1 MARGE
6 GWQGGRRLEISLDT
20 DLHGKHTSSSEMLQ
34 INKNSKTFERMILRH
49 FTKHNIERRE
59 CKLLPWCR
67 KEEVGKVAKSVNIQ
81 KKDSD
86 SLTHTP
92 PAHTQDDLDCLFLTL
107 RRMESKALSD
117 SRPSNSRWH

>member
-1 MARGE
+1 MP
-6 GWQGGRRLEISLDT
+6 LS
-20 DLHGKHTSSSEMLQ
+20 
-34 INKNSKTFERMILRH
+34 H

-59 CKLLPWCR
+59 CNLLTWRR
-67 KEEVGKVAKSVNIQ
+67 KEEVSKGAKSVNIQ

-107 RRMESKALSD
+107 RRMES
-117 SRPSNSRWH
+117 

>member
-34 INKNSKTFERMILRH
+34 INKNSKTFERMLLHH

-59 CKLLPWCR
+59 CNLLLWCR
-67 KEEVGKVAKSVNIQ
+67 KEQVSKGAKNVNIQ
-81 KKDSD
+81 KKDSN
-86 SLTHTP
+86 SVTHTP

-107 RRMESKALSD
+107 RRMES
-117 SRPSNSRWH
+117 